1 MGSFKLR
8 TKNGYDFYEVASALQ
23 KSIRRNDVVV
33 AAFFGVELCQSG
45 FGNYVWKRLYTISA
59 EDCWGLITH
68 EIDALHNGYVLVNKG
83 AKEPKGRIF
92 IGKAVILLCECYKST
107 STTLLWTASTSP
119 TRGCFLR
126 SPTRGLSRWICQSRL
141 KCRSTPTT
149 CTHARVRRWA
159 RPGNSSSMRS
169 TKPSLRGFPVYS
181 TTLCHSLTFRPTAQE
196 SL

>member
-33 AAFFGVELCQSG
+33 AAFFGVELWQSG

-68 EIDALHNGYVLVNKG
+68 EIDALRNGYVLVNKG

-92 IGKAVILLCECYKST
+92 IGKAVILLCECYKSRDADHLNNLAVDRLDLSDERVLFALSDARREPMDLPEPIEVPEYT
-107 STTLLWTASTSP
+107 YDVH
-119 TRGCFLR
+119 TRKGKKMGK
-126 SPTRGLSRWICQSRL
+126 TREQFFHEEHEALTPRVPGLFDNL
-141 KCRSTPTT
+141 VP
-149 CTHARVRRWA
+149 
-159 RPGNSSSMRS
+159 
-169 TKPSLRGFPVYS
+169 
-181 TTLCHSLTFRPTAQE
+181 
-196 SL
+196 